1 MAFCAK
7 CGNQLGDEV
16 QFCPV
21 CGQKVGE
28 PVQTEAPKENAF
40 AKAMDTEDW
49 TAEFDPADI
58 RKNKAM
64 AILAYISAL
73 ILIPVYFARDSKF
86 ARYHVGQ
93 SLNLV
98 TAEVLLAL
106 TVKILGWIPIFGLI
120 VRILC
125 GLAGVGL
132 TVLMVFGIINAAR
145 GKAKAL
151 PLCGTIK
158 NMMTE
163 Q

>member
-1 MAFCAK
+1 MAQ
-7 CGNQLGDEV
+7 GSNPNPSSTRIHPTIE
-16 QFCPV
+16 
-21 CGQKVGE
+21 
-28 PVQTEAPKENAF
+28 
-40 AKAMDTEDW
+40 
-49 TAEFDPADI
+49 
-58 RKNKAM
+58 M
-64 AILAYISAL
+64 AQE
-73 ILIPVYFARDSKF
+73 F

-125 GLAGVGL
+125 SLAGVGL